1 MTWKPETPALTVDIL
16 IRLRAGGVVLI
27 ERKNPPHGYAL
38 PGGFVDV
45 GESAE
50 VAAIREAKEETGLDV
65 TLVRQFHVYSDPAR
79 DARMHTVSVV
89 FVADADG
96 VPVAQSDAKGV
107 LVIDPANPPSPLCF
121 DHGNIL
127 RDYVEGRH

>member
-1 MTWKPETPALTVDIL
+1 MSWKPETPALTVDIL
-16 IRLRAGGVVLI
+16 IRLRDGGVVLI

-45 GESAE
+45 GESVEA
-50 VAAIREAKEETGLDV
+50 AAIREAKEETGLDV
-65 TLVRQFHVYSDPAR
+65 RLVRQFHVYSNPGR

-89 FVADADG
+89 FIADADG

-107 LVIDPANPPSPLCF
+107 LIVDPAYAPEPICF
-121 DHGNIL
+121 DHATIL
-127 RDYVEGRH
+127 RDYVEGRY